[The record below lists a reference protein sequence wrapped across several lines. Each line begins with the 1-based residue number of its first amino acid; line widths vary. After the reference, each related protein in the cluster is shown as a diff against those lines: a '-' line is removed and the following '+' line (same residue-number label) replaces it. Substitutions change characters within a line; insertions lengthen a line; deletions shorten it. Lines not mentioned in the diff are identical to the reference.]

1 MTTGAEAGGRVK
13 SVVFFWVNF
22 VFFSFPLRSV
32 LGFFLTRL
40 FIFFTITEFGDD
52 GSEADGGAKSVII
65 IILLSLGAWCLVLWT
80 VGCPWD
86 CLEQQQ
92 HEQQQSPGNDER
104 RSAPRTQIFLPFLSS
119 DFSSY
124 VAFFCCSSCSFF
136 VSPSDSLY
144 FSTEYIFNCS
154 HLVSHSRS

>member
-1 MTTGAEAGGRVK
+1 
-13 SVVFFWVNF
+13 VFF
-22 VFFSFPLRSV
+22 L
-32 LGFFLTRL
+32 LD
-40 FIFFTITEFGDD
+40 FFTITDFGDD